1 MDWPLALATLGFLL
15 VAIGISSRDTGV
27 WSMLSGMGLVVA
39 GITWSLLTAEGLF
52 SALLDFLWTVGLG
65 LLVAAVWLGA
75 RKLGT
80 RAQPLLMLS
89 LGCLTLAGL
98 LFGASHLWQLVW
110 VHDEHSLLVELGPDD
125 TIDEVESILDDYNA
139 TWEQAFPT
147 ISLAEDEDLAQM
159 YLVHVRE
166 TRANHLM
173 DDLRA
178 DTENVDHV
186 ELNIEVALSPIES
199 LGTPRAAQEE
209 ILENDP
215 MASSQWAIEAISGHQ
230 AHALIQ
236 DWDPQRKARVAILD
250 TGVEAAHEDLAAAFE
265 EAEMTDAHGH
275 GTHCAGIAGAVTNN
289 GLGVASLNWEG
300 RFIELLAFRALKE
313 DGSGSLEQIAQALVD
328 ASQAGVDV
336 VSMSL
341 GSVAESPPRV
351 LVAAVRYALKQG
363 AIVVASAGN
372 SDEDAINHYPSNID
386 GVIAVAAVDSTLSKA
401 RFSNMVG
408 RLESP
413 IAAPGVDLLSSHL
426 DGTYKTM
433 SGTSMAA
440 PVVAGLLGVM
450 RAMDPSLTPKSA
462 YEILH
467 QTGTAAQD
475 VSLTGRVVN
484 AEAALRAVDSG
495 Q

>member
-275 GTHCAGIAGAVTNN
+275 GNALCGNCRCRHEQW
-289 GLGVASLNWEG
+289 LGG
-300 RFIELLAFRALKE
+300 RF
-313 DGSGSLEQIAQALVD
+313 
-328 ASQAGVDV
+328 
-336 VSMSL
+336 
-341 GSVAESPPRV
+341 
-351 LVAAVRYALKQG
+351 
-363 AIVVASAGN
+363 
-372 SDEDAINHYPSNID
+372 
-386 GVIAVAAVDSTLSKA
+386 T
-401 RFSNMVG
+401 
-408 RLESP
+408 
-413 IAAPGVDLLSSHL
+413 
-426 DGTYKTM
+426 
-433 SGTSMAA
+433 
-440 PVVAGLLGVM
+440 
-450 RAMDPSLTPKSA
+450 
-462 YEILH
+462 
-467 QTGTAAQD
+467 
-475 VSLTGRVVN
+475 
-484 AEAALRAVDSG
+484 
-495 Q
+495 